1 MAAAQ
6 PAART
11 QELER
16 VVLWEPQL
24 AARQS
29 AAQWWVGPQLP
40 GEAAR
45 DFAVRL
51 AALES
56 AVEMPAEAR

>member
-29 AAQWWVGPQLP
+29 AAQ
-40 GEAAR
+40 
-45 DFAVRL
+45 
-51 AALES
+51 
-56 AVEMPAEAR
+56 